1 MLRIP
6 APARLPLLD
15 ASLAVGLPAAAALVA
30 FRPEYAEKMRNQF
43 DTLDAYH
50 GALLVWWL
58 LTALI
63 AAGLL
68 LQHRWPLPAFAFV
81 VLGAAGHEF
90 DARISA
96 PLIDYA
102 VPIVLYT
109 LASLARR
116 RWVPVVGLVV
126 AVLTQY
132 WISLFGQQYPFAS
145 KPAYVDRVA
154 VGAVP
159 AGKLVAPAR
168 LTREVLF
175 GGADKSVQLLLLLVL
190 AVALGEVA
198 RARRARLVAVEQRA
212 ADLEREQ
219 QQRAALAMAAERA
232 RITRELHDVVAHGL
246 SVMVVQ
252 AQGAAAA
259 LRRHPE
265 RAEAALQ
272 EVITVGRGSLAEM
285 RRLLGVV
292 RRDPAEDA
300 GAPELAPQPGI
311 AVLPALVDQVR
322 AAGTPV
328 RLVVR
333 GEPVAL
339 PAGVDLSAYRIVQE
353 ALTNALKHAGPG
365 ASVTVEVTFAAD
377 RLGIL
382 VTDDGTGP
390 AHPVGANGGTG
401 LRGIAERVAVLGG
414 TLAAGA
420 GADRGF
426 RVEVALPLTGEPAPA
441 AALVADATLVP
452 DGITG

>member
-1 MLRIP
+1 MVRIP
-6 APARLPLLD
+6 VAARLPLLD
-15 ASLAVGLPAAAALVA
+15 ATLAVGLTTGAALLA
-30 FRPEYAEKMRNQF
+30 FNGEYAIKVHSNF
-43 DTLDAYH
+43 
-50 GALLVWWL
+50 GAEAEFQRAALVWWL
-58 LTALI
+58 FTAAI

-68 LQHRWPLPAFAFV
+68 VQHRWPLPAFALV
-81 VLGAAGHEF
+81 IGGAAGHQF
-90 DARISA
+90 DGRISA
-96 PLIDYA
+96 PLIAYA

-109 LASLARR
+109 LASLARN
-116 RWVPVVGLVV
+116 RWVPAAALLLSMAGNYGIGLYTQVYPIEGPAPPDKV
-126 AVLTQY
+126 RAVLPG
-132 WISLFGQQYPFAS
+132 SLT
-145 KPAYVDRVA
+145 D
-154 VGAVP
+154 
-159 AGKLVAPAR
+159 LL
-168 LTREVLF
+168 LTN
-175 GGADKSVQLLLLLVL
+175 ADKSLELLLVMVL

-198 RARRARLVAVEQRA
+198 RARRARLAVVEQRA

-259 LRRHPE
+259 LHRHPE
-265 RAEAALQ
+265 RTAAALQ

-300 GAPELAPQPGI
+300 AAPELAPQPGV

-328 RLVVR
+328 RLVVH

-365 ASVTVEVTFAAD
+365 ASVTVEVTFAAGW
-377 RLGIL
+377 LNIA

-390 AHPVGANGGTG
+390 PDPVTEAGGSG
-401 LRGIAERVAVLGG
+401 LRGIAERVAMLGG
-414 TLAAGA
+414 TLSAGPA
-420 GADRGF
+420 PDHGF
-426 RVEVALPLTGEPAPA
+426 RVEVVLPLAEQPPDAQSPAVAQLA
-441 AALVADATLVP
+441 AGAVA
-452 DGITG
+452 

>member
-1 MLRIP
+1 MVRIP
-6 APARLPLLD
+6 VAARLPLLD
-15 ASLAVGLPAAAALVA
+15 ATLAIGLTTSAALLA
-30 FRPEYAEKMRNQF
+30 FNGEYAIKVRNNF
-43 DTLDAYH
+43 EAEAEFH
-50 GALLVWWL
+50 RAALVWWL
-58 LTALI
+58 FTAVI

-68 LQHRWPLPAFAFV
+68 VQRRWPLPAFALV
-81 VLGAAGHEF
+81 IAGAAGHQF
-90 DARISA
+90 DSRISA

-109 LASLARR
+109 LASLARN
-116 RWVPVVGLVV
+116 RWVPAAALLLAMAGNYGIGLYSQVYPIEGPPPPDK
-126 AVLTQY
+126 AGALAPIRLPDLLLTN
-132 WISLFGQQYPFAS
+132 
-145 KPAYVDRVA
+145 
-154 VGAVP
+154 
-159 AGKLVAPAR
+159 
-168 LTREVLF
+168 
-175 GGADKSVQLLLLLVL
+175 ADKSLELLMVMVL

-198 RARRARLVAVEQRA
+198 RARRARLAVVEQRA

-259 LRRHPE
+259 LHRHPE
-265 RAEAALQ
+265 RTAAALQ

-300 GAPELAPQPGI
+300 GAPELAPQPGV

-328 RLVVR
+328 RLVVH

-365 ASVTVEVTFAAD
+365 ASVTVEVTFAAGW
-377 RLGIL
+377 LNIA
-382 VTDDGTGP
+382 VTDDGIGP
-390 AHPVGANGGTG
+390 AVDGVEGGGVEGGSG
-401 LRGIAERVAVLGG
+401 LRGIAERVAMLGG
-414 TLAAGA
+414 TLAAGPA
-420 GADRGF
+420 PDRGF
-426 RVEVALPLTGEPAPA
+426 RVEVVLPLAEQPPDAPSPAVAPLA
-441 AALVADATLVP
+441 AEAVA
-452 DGITG
+452 